1 MLYIDFETRSETDL
15 RVTGPY
21 KYSISPTTEVL
32 CMAYKIDD
40 GPVELLDLENINPNL
55 FENTDVEAHNAMF
68 EYCIYHNVLKPKY
81 NLPPIPQHRW
91 YCSLSWC
98 ARLGLPK
105 SLEGAAQALDINAE
119 KDMTGNRLMLK
130 LCKPRPTWKNKGTGD
145 KWFGTPEEFQALA
158 EYCKQDVLVEYQL
171 SQKLREYVRRDEKS

>member
-1 MLYIDFETRSETDL
+1 
-15 RVTGPY
+15 
-21 KYSISPTTEVL
+21 
-32 CMAYKIDD
+32 
-40 GPVELLDLENINPNL
+40 DLENINPNL

-105 SLEGAAQALDINAE
+105 SLEGAAQALGISVE
-119 KDMTGNRLMLK
+119 KDMAGNRLMLK

-145 KWFGTPEEFQALA
+145 KWFGTPEEFSRLA

-171 SQKLREYVRRDEKS
+171 SQKLRECVNGTQRRSNRS